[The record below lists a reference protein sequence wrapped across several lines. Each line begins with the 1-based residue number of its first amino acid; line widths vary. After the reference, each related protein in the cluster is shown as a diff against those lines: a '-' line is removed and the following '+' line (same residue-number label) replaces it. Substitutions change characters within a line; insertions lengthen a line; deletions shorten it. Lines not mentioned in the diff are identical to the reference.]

1 MEILD
6 FGEVFYL
13 DTDSIIGFLILALLL
28 VLSAFFSSA
37 ETALTTVNKVRIR
50 TLTEEGNKRART
62 VQKILDRYS
71 KMLSTILVGNN
82 IINISASSL
91 ATTLALHLWGN
102 YAVGIMT
109 GVLTLLVLLFGEI
122 TPKTWAMYNSEKI
135 SLTYA
140 NIIYGLMI
148 LFTPIIFIIDKLS
161 GGIMALF
168 RVQTNGKA
176 NAMTERDLKTYVDVG
191 HEDGAIETEEREMIY
206 NVFDFSDSDAKD
218 IMIPKIDVTMVDI
231 NASYHELLAV
241 FRESMYTRIPVFEN
255 DTDNVVG
262 IVNIKDFLFVPKKST
277 FQIKDI
283 LREAYYTYEYKKTA
297 DLMMEMRE
305 ATMNV
310 AFVMDEYG
318 ACVGMITLED
328 LLEEIVGEIRDE
340 YDEDE
345 EELIKKVGIR
355 QYLVEGS
362 MKLDDI
368 NDALDTDLSSEDYDS
383 IGGILI
389 GTLDRLPQSGETVI
403 LEGGILLRAQKINQN
418 RIEKVL
424 MTLPKPAEHTER
436 ENADMADAQD
446 TMKETATE
454 NDDYRLLPG
463 RPSDTSFLPEKEIRC
478 YDLLDLLGIS
488 YEQVHHEA
496 LATIEACEEVDKIL
510 QVNICKN
517 LFLCN
522 RQQTDFY
529 LVLMPGEKKFLTK
542 ELSAQLGVSRLSFGS
557 ADMMEELL
565 DLTPGS
571 VTVMGLM
578 NDRENKVRLIVDKE
592 VLEQEY
598 FACHPCI
605 NTASLKFKTE
615 DLTEKLIPAMKHEM
629 TVVEL

>member
-1 MEILD
+1 
-6 FGEVFYL
+6 
-13 DTDSIIGFLILALLL
+13 
-28 VLSAFFSSA
+28 
-37 ETALTTVNKVRIR
+37 
-50 TLTEEGNKRART
+50 
-62 VQKILDRYS
+62 
-71 KMLSTILVGNN
+71 
-82 IINISASSL
+82 
-91 ATTLALHLWGN
+91 
-102 YAVGIMT
+102 
-109 GVLTLLVLLFGEI
+109 
-122 TPKTWAMYNSEKI
+122 
-135 SLTYA
+135 
-140 NIIYGLMI
+140 
-148 LFTPIIFIIDKLS
+148 
-161 GGIMALF
+161 
-168 RVQTNGKA
+168 
-176 NAMTERDLKTYVDVG
+176 
-191 HEDGAIETEEREMIY
+191 
-206 NVFDFSDSDAKD
+206 
-218 IMIPKIDVTMVDI
+218 
-231 NASYHELLAV
+231 
-241 FRESMYTRIPVFEN
+241 
-255 DTDNVVG
+255 
-262 IVNIKDFLFVPKKST
+262 
-277 FQIKDI
+277 
-283 LREAYYTYEYKKTA
+283 
-297 DLMMEMRE
+297 
-305 ATMNV
+305 
-310 AFVMDEYG
+310 
-318 ACVGMITLED
+318 
-328 LLEEIVGEIRDE
+328 
-340 YDEDE
+340 
-345 EELIKKVGIR
+345 
-355 QYLVEGS
+355 
-362 MKLDDI
+362 
-368 NDALDTDLSSEDYDS
+368 
-383 IGGILI
+383 
-389 GTLDRLPQSGETVI
+389 
-403 LEGGILLRAQKINQN
+403 
-418 RIEKVL
+418 